1 MNPTFPNLWPG
12 LAESGDADKSASQYT
27 APAFP
32 VLERGSNGWLE
43 CSNPGMSLRDWF
55 AGQALSG
62 CITKPDAYSEHH
74 NIAIE
79 AYEIADAMMKA
90 RES

>member
-1 MNPTFPNLWPG
+1 
-12 LAESGDADKSASQYT
+12 
-27 APAFP
+27 
-32 VLERGSNGWLE
+32 
-43 CSNPGMSLRDWF
+43 MSLRDWF

-62 CITKPDAYSEHH
+62 CITSRTAYSEHH

-79 AYEIADAMMKA
+79 AYEITQAMMKA